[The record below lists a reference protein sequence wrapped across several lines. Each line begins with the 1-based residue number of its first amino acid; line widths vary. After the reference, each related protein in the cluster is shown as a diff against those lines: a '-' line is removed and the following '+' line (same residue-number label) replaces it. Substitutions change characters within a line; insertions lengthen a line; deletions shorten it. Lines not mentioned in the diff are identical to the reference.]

1 MKDSNK
7 LFFSCDEANHTCDK
21 TQYRE
26 ASLWEKVKLNIHLLV
41 CRACRE
47 YTKNN
52 ARLTKLIKGKEVK
65 VMPTSEKEN
74 LQKAFQKELQDHK

>member
-7 LFFSCDEANHTCDK
+7 LFYNCDEANHTCDK
-21 TQYRE
+21 TQYDE
-26 ASLWEKVKLNIHLLV
+26 ATLWEKIKLNIHLIY

-52 ARLTKLIKGKEVK
+52 TKLSRLIKGKGVE

-74 LQKAFQKELQDHK
+74 LQKAFQKELESHK